1 MGLSEAGQNEG
12 MTNTEN
18 PMSKWMKVLAVSS
31 LFCTVIAI
39 GIAIHAS
46 ITVSLGLEAG
56 PKTYLDAWLT
66 SAVLVSINMMYIDYW
81 KSFFQ
86 KS

>member
-1 MGLSEAGQNEG
+1 
-12 MTNTEN
+12 MTFNTEN

-31 LFCTVIAI
+31 LFCTVMAI
-39 GIAIHAS
+39 GIAIWAS
-46 ITVSLGLEAG
+46 ITVSFGLEAG
-56 PKTYLDAWLT
+56 PKNYLDAWLT

-81 KSFFQ
+81 KSFFK